1 MKIHVISETVFHIKG
16 NGVHTAFVDHVD
28 LLKSKDDIEVIVNNE
43 EGKGDVFHSH
53 TYGPY
58 YFIKGFRYKH
68 KRVLTVHVIPDSIKG
83 SLPMWK
89 LWMPIVKW
97 YFKQVYSYADVC
109 IAISPRVHEAILEIG
124 AKTNIV
130 NINNPIPLEKWQRTD
145 EKRKQGRALLGIK
158 EDAFIVLGVGQLQAR
173 KGVEDFVDV
182 SEQVPEAEFV
192 WVGGRPFKM
201 MTEGISRIDE
211 RIAHSKSNMHFAGMY
226 DLDAMPLVY
235 AAADLML
242 FPSYQENCPLAPIEA
257 AASGMP
263 VIFRDISEYVSLYEN
278 PYLKAKTTDKFVEMT
293 KQLITSS
300 AYYQEG
306 TVISKQLI
314 KQFEKNMIR
323 EKLIA
328 VYEGVMKKS

>member
-43 EGKGDVFHSH
+43 KGTGDIFHSH

-58 YFIKGFRYKH
+58 YFMKGFRYKH
-68 KRVLTVHVIPDSIKG
+68 KRVLTTHVIPDSIKG
-83 SLPMWK
+83 SLPMWRF
-89 LWMPIVKW
+89 WMPFVKW

-145 EKRKQGRALLGIK
+145 EKRKKGRALLGIN
-158 EDAFIVLGVGQLQAR
+158 EDAFVVLGVGQLQAR

-211 RIAHSKSNMHFAGMY
+211 RIAHAKSNMHFAGMH
-226 DLDAMPLVY
+226 DLDTMPLVY

-257 AASGMP
+257 AASGIP
-263 VIFRDISEYVSLYEN
+263 VIFRDIPEYVSLYEN

-293 KQLITSS
+293 KQLITYS

-306 TVISKQLI
+306 VAISKQLI
-314 KQFEKNMIR
+314 TQFEKNMIR

-328 VYEGVMKKS
+328 VYKELMKKT